1 MVVIPSA
8 ARNPRILPLTTERSD
23 ATLSATQLTL
33 PSLPRNP
40 PAQINPHH
48 DNTRRK
54 ILSHPNHPRYHQHTM
69 ATTASP
75 SITAPDPLS
84 MRAVLRIPMMR
95 RLWYAQVISVF
106 GDFLALFAVI
116 GVLAFRLNA
125 TAQQVIN
132 LQIAYLLPIAVLG
145 VIAGVFVDRWPLKPT
160 MVSSD
165 AIRCGLVLLLLTCT
179 QLWQFYLTLAAI
191 SVISSFFGPA
201 QGVAIRSAV
210 PLHGLRSANALMQ
223 QVIFGMRIIGPALA
237 ALLVATFGP
246 RICYLADA
254 ASFAG
259 SALLIASIS
268 FVLPPAH
275 IPVIPTTDSPVSP
288 TEVEEPALSSSKG
301 PASLPAISDPSSR
314 PERSEVEAP
323 AFHTHNPVIPTEGE
337 AAVEGRASP
346 TRTEATSAAPLARI
360 LTDMQQGFS
369 FILHHAALLFV
380 ILALAAGMFVLGCFG
395 PLIAVYVR
403 DSVHASTRVYGFA
416 SAGIG
421 LGLFVGI
428 NLLTVAGKRL
438 PNNLLV
444 YAGLGGIALGLAL
457 LTGLTAIWSTILGTI
472 TIGLATAG
480 IILPSQVL
488 IQTET
493 PPALMGRVGSTV
505 MSVIFSAQIAGLIV
519 SGLLATH
526 IGVRHVFAVCAI
538 LLALLIAAGRLFME
552 PKPTPA

>member
-1 MVVIPSA
+1 
-8 ARNPRILPLTTERSD
+8 
-23 ATLSATQLTL
+23 
-33 PSLPRNP
+33 
-40 PAQINPHH
+40 
-48 DNTRRK
+48 
-54 ILSHPNHPRYHQHTM
+54 M
-69 ATTASP
+69 ATSVT
-75 SITAPDPLS
+75 PDPLS
-84 MRAVLRIPMMR
+84 MAAVLRIPILR

-116 GVLAFRLNA
+116 GVLTFRLNA
-125 TAQQVIN
+125 SAQQVIN
-132 LQIAYLLPIAVLG
+132 LQIAYLLPIAILG
-145 VIAGVFVDRWPLKPT
+145 VVAGVFVDRWPLKPT
-160 MVSSD
+160 MVASD
-165 AIRCGLVLLLLTCT
+165 AIRCGLVLLLLVCT
-179 QLWQFYLTLAAI
+179 QLWQFYAVLATI

-246 RICYLADA
+246 RVCYLADA

-268 FVLPPAH
+268 FAV
-275 IPVIPTTDSPVSP
+275 PT
-288 TEVEEPALSSSKG
+288 ASST
-301 PASLPAISDPSSR
+301 
-314 PERSEVEAP
+314 AP
-323 AFHTHNPVIPTEGE
+323 A
-337 AAVEGRASP
+337 
-346 TRTEATSAAPLARI
+346 SAAPVSAPSAEPADSAPGTPLHRI
-360 LTDMQQGFS
+360 LSDMQQGIA

-403 DSVHASTRVYGFA
+403 DSVHASTRAFGFA

-421 LGLFVGI
+421 IGLLVGI
-428 NLLTVAGKRL
+428 NLITVAGKRL
-438 PNNLLV
+438 ANNLLV
-444 YAGLGGIALGLAL
+444 YAGLGGIAAGLAL

-472 TIGLATAG
+472 TIGFSTAG
-480 IILPSQVL
+480 IIIPSQTL

-505 MSVIFSAQIAGLIV
+505 MSVVFSAQIAGLIL

-526 IGVRHVFAVCAI
+526 IGVRHVFAVCAA
-538 LLALLIAAGRLFME
+538 LLVLLIAAGRLFME
-552 PKPTPA
+552 PKPATAAAS